1 MTPPREPP
9 ATYDTMLEAVQR
21 AAYNYFLHE
30 TNPVNGLVVDRT
42 AADWPASIAAVG
54 FGLAS
59 HPVGVERGWISRAA
73 AANLT
78 LATLRFLRQSTQG
91 ASADATGHM
100 GFYYHFLDMRT
111 GMRAWKC
118 ELSTMDTALLLAGM
132 LTAAAYFDG
141 ARSPERE
148 IRGLADEL
156 YGRVDWT
163 WALNGGPTVTHGW
176 TPERGFLRGRW
187 TGYNE
192 ALVLYL
198 LGLGSPTHPLP
209 VASYPAWTSSYQW
222 KRIYGEDHVFAGPLF
237 IHQMSYAW
245 IDSRGIQD
253 AFMRSRGIDYFENS
267 RRATL
272 VQQAYAM
279 RNPKHF
285 AQYGEH
291 CWGLSASDGPGPE
304 VRQVGGV
311 ARRFYDYTARGA
323 PFGPDDGTIAPWAAV
338 ASLPF
343 APEIV
348 LSTIEAFTRLPRL
361 GHPRYGFRAT
371 FNPTFPDPGGAP
383 GGWVSPYHYGIN
395 QGPIVLMI
403 ENHRSGLIWQLMR
416 ASPHLVAGLQRAAF
430 TGGWLRREAQHDE
443 N

>member
-1 MTPPREPP
+1 MTPPGEPSP
-9 ATYDTMLEAVQR
+9 THDMMLETVQR

-42 AADWPASIAAVG
+42 APDWPASIAAVG

-59 HPVGVERGWISRAA
+59 HPVGVERGWIGRAA
-73 AANLT
+73 AAELT
-78 LATLRFLRQSTQG
+78 LATLRFLRHSTQG
-91 ASADATGHM
+91 ASPDATGYK
-100 GFYYHFLDMRT
+100 GFYYHFLDMKS
-111 GMRAWKC
+111 GVRAWKC

-141 ARSPERE
+141 PQSPERE
-148 IRGLADEL
+148 IGALADEL
-156 YGRVDWT
+156 YARVDWK
-163 WALNGGPTVTHGW
+163 WALDGGDTVTQGW
-176 TPERGFLRGRW
+176 TPERGFLRSRW

-192 ALVLYL
+192 ALLLYL

-209 VASYPAWTSSYQW
+209 TVSYPAWTSTYRW
-222 KRIYGEDHVFAGPLF
+222 KRLYGVEHLYAGPLF
-237 IHQMSYAW
+237 IHQMPHCW
-245 IDSRGIQD
+245 IDCRGIQD
-253 AFMRSRGIDYFENS
+253 QFMRSHGTDYFENS

-272 VQQAYAM
+272 LHQAYAI
-279 RNPKHF
+279 RNPRGF

-291 CWGLSASDGPGPE
+291 CWGLSASDGPGPV
-304 VRQVGGV
+304 VRKAGGV
-311 ARRFYDYTARGA
+311 PRRFYDYTARGV

-348 LSTIEAFTRLPRL
+348 LPTIEAFIRHPRL

-371 FNPTFPDPGGAP
+371 FNPTFPDPGGDA

-430 TGGWLRREAQHDE
+430 TGGWLSREPRHHE